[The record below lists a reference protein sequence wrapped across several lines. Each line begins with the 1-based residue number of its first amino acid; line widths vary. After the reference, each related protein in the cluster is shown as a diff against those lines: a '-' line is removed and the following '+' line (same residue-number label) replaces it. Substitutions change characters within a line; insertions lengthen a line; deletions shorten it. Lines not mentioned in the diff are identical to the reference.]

1 MIFRLFLKCKIY
13 RRTFHVQNSK
23 LSPALGALMDLRS
36 DSLGGGA
43 SFRARRTRRWWD
55 NDAAQQDRRVTPER
69 NFKEFQED
77 DLVILLSAAKTG
89 PWFTSVYSVAE
100 FVSPYLGA
108 AYTCSLARS
117 ISIFFLQTYMC
128 VCDCIHIDKLKPRR
142 ETSESE
148 RPRSFVPFALRKSK
162 S

>member
-43 SFRARRTRRWWD
+43 SVFARVEHGDDETMMWRSRTDASPPKGILKSSRRTISSSFFRPPKPD
-55 NDAAQQDRRVTPER
+55 H
-69 NFKEFQED
+69 
-77 DLVILLSAAKTG
+77 DLRACIPSR
-89 PWFTSVYSVAE
+89 E

-128 VCDCIHIDKLKPRR
+128 VCAIVY
-142 ETSESE
+142 TSIN
-148 RPRSFVPFALRKSK
+148 
-162 S
+162 